1 MAEERI
7 TFLNSPNSLLKQI
20 DDIDVFMYDLKDTIE
35 NNSFDLEEHLDLFDK
50 LESAINDLEH
60 VVNIGRLVE
69 EKAEKVAIKIE
80 NAQHRIKDLKYLTN
94 KHSFRSVET
103 FLNVISV
110 RLEESAIL
118 VDHVKHG
125 GDELAANT
133 EYELLDLQRFKE
145 SIGIDHSEFGAIKDQ
160 YSEMYKISEQAYNK
174 INEVTEIISKY
185 DSIAL
190 KNRNYNGDA
199 RFWQ

>member
-7 TFLNSPNSLLKQI
+7 TILNFSNSLLKQI
-20 DDIDVFMYDLKDTIE
+20 DDIDVFMYDLKSIIE
-35 NNSFDLEEHLDLFDK
+35 NHSFDLEECIDFFNK
-50 LESAINDLEH
+50 LESAINYLEN
-60 VVNIGRLVE
+60 VANIGRLVE

-80 NAQHRIKDLKYLTN
+80 NARHRIKDLKYLTN
-94 KHSFRSVET
+94 KYSFGSVET
-103 FLNVISV
+103 FLNAINS

-133 EYELLDLQRFKE
+133 EGELLDLQRFKE
-145 SIGIDHSEFGAIKDQ
+145 SIGIDHSEFEATKDQ